1 MPFRSGL
8 RRAHIS
14 VMDADPGAIEL
25 ARRAAS
31 LRALAERLR
40 AADLTRLAR
49 LAGDATWYGPT
60 AGAFLLDCTTVV
72 RLTAG
77 AAGELARAA
86 AHLEATAAAVSA
98 AAAAS
103 RLAVGASTAAPR
115 PAGAILRS

>member
-1 MPFRSGL
+1 MTIPGRSSSLAAPHRCGL
-8 RRAHIS
+8 S
-14 VMDADPGAIEL
+14 PSGC
-25 ARRAAS
+25 
-31 LRALAERLR
+31 R

-60 AGAFLLDCTTVV
+60 AGAFLLDCSTVV

-115 PAGAILRS
+115 PAGPILRS